1 MCLDVNYKLLILCI
15 TSEYLYIFC
24 TRCQEPKHLSVSYF
38 DKLERDHQLKDW
50 QKQHLAHI
58 FINICLYSEMK
69 IPTWSLD
76 NLLFMVQ
83 KSHIKTQY

>member
-1 MCLDVNYKLLILCI
+1 MFKKYLHEWPCATKL
-15 TSEYLYIFC
+15 
-24 TRCQEPKHLSVSYF
+24 
-38 DKLERDHQLKDW
+38 LERDHKLKDW